1 MLRELAIRDIILIEA
16 LDLGF
21 GPGLSVLT
29 GETGAGKSILLDS
42 LGLALGGRASEGLV
56 RAGAERGSVAAR
68 FDLSSDHPARAL
80 LEEQGI
86 GTEGDEL
93 VLRRSIATD
102 GRTRAFVNDEPVSI
116 GLLRR
121 IGETMVEIHGQHSE
135 VGLLDPAT
143 HGALLDAFAGATG
156 TVAEVAAAHA
166 AARIAREQAEAAR
179 QAVSEARREE
189 DYVRHALGE
198 LDKLNPEPG
207 EETGL
212 AERRVFLQGAE
223 KTAEAVREALEQVEG
238 GGHSIATRL
247 RLAARS
253 VERVAPK
260 AAGHLDAA
268 LTALAGAADA
278 VTEVEGALAAAGR
291 ALDFDD
297 RELER
302 TEERLF
308 ALRAAARKH
317 GCTVDQLAE
326 RRDALRRQQHLID
339 SGAGALKAAE
349 AAETA
354 ARARYV
360 DLAEALS
367 ALRRKAAAKLDK
379 AVMAELKPLRLGAAQ
394 FTTTIERLAEAD
406 WGPAGIDRIRF
417 EVATNPGSPAGALSK
432 IASGGEL
439 ARFMLALNLSLARK
453 GGAPSLVFDEIDRGI
468 GGATAAAVGERLARL
483 ADRFQVLVVT
493 HSPQV
498 AAKGAAH
505 LTVAKSARGKA
516 LPKVEVTP
524 LDPAARREEIARM
537 LAGASVTDQARA
549 AAESLLAG
557 ERA

>member
-16 LDLGF
+16 LDLSF
-21 GPGLSVLT
+21 GAGLSVLT

-42 LGLALGGRASEGLV
+42 LGLALGGRAVDGLV

-68 FDLSSDHPARAL
+68 FDLIPDHPARAL
-80 LEEQGI
+80 LDEQGI
-86 GTEGDEL
+86 NVEGDEL
-93 VLRRSIATD
+93 VLRRSVAAD

-121 IGETMVEIHGQHSE
+121 VGETLVEIHGQHSE

-143 HGALLDAFAGATG
+143 HGPLLDIFAGATG

-166 AARIAREQAEAAR
+166 AARVARDQAEAAR
-179 QAVSEARREE
+179 RAVAEAGREE
-189 DYVRHALGE
+189 DYIRHALAE
-198 LDKLNPEPG
+198 LDKLAPESG
-207 EETGL
+207 EEAGL
-212 AERRVFLQGAE
+212 AERRLFLQGAE

-238 GGHSIATRL
+238 SGHSVAQRL

-253 VERVAPK
+253 VGRVAPR

-268 LTALAGAADA
+268 LAALSTAGDA
-278 VTEVEGALAAAGR
+278 IAEVESALAAAGR

-302 TEERLF
+302 VEERLF

-317 GCTVDQLAE
+317 GCAVDDLAQK
-326 RRDALRRQQHLID
+326 RDALRRQLDLIE
-339 SGAGALKAAE
+339 SGEGALKAAE
-349 AAETA
+349 AAEA
-354 ARARYV
+354 AATARYV
-360 DLAEALS
+360 EIADGLS
-367 ALRRKAAAKLDK
+367 RLRVKAAAKLDK
-379 AVMAELKPLRLGAAQ
+379 AVMAELKPLRLGTAVFA
-394 FTTTIERLAEAD
+394 TTIERLAEPD
-406 WGPAGIDRIRF
+406 WGPGGIDRIRF
-417 EVATNPGSPAGALSK
+417 EVATNPGSPAGPLAK

-439 ARFMLALNLSLARK
+439 ARFMLALNLALARR
-453 GGAPSLVFDEIDRGI
+453 GGAPVLVFDEIDRGI

-483 ADRFQVLVVT
+483 SEKFQVLVVT

-498 AAKGAAH
+498 AARGAMH

-516 LPKVEVTP
+516 LPKVEVTS
-524 LDPAARREEIARM
+524 LDRAARREEIARM
-537 LAGASVTDQARA
+537 LAGASITDQARA

-557 ERA
+557 ERV

>member
-1 MLRELAIRDIILIEA
+1 VLRELAIRDIILIEA
-16 LDLGF
+16 LDLSF

-68 FDLSSDHPARAL
+68 FDLERDHPARAI

-86 GTEGDEL
+86 GIEGDEL
-93 VLRRSIATD
+93 VLRRSIAAD
-102 GRTRAFVNDEPVSI
+102 GRTRAFINDEPVSV

-121 IGETMVEIHGQHSE
+121 VGETMVEIHGQHSE
-135 VGLLDPAT
+135 VGLLDPST
-143 HGALLDAFAGATG
+143 HCGLLDAFAGAGG
-156 TVAEVAAAHA
+156 TVAEVAAAYA
-166 AARIAREQAEAAR
+166 AARAARDEAEAAR
-179 QAVSEARREE
+179 RAVAEARREE
-189 DYVRHALGE
+189 DYVRHALAE
-198 LDKLNPEPG
+198 LDKLDPAA
-207 EETGL
+207 EEEAGL
-212 AERRVFLQGAE
+212 AERRLFLQGAE
-223 KTAEAVREALEQVEG
+223 KTAEAVREALEQIEG

-253 VERVAPK
+253 LERVAPK

-268 LTALAGAADA
+268 LAALTTASDA
-278 VTEVEGALAAAGR
+278 VAEVEAALAAAGR
-291 ALDFDD
+291 ALDFDE

-302 TEERLF
+302 VEERLF

-317 GCTVDQLAE
+317 GCTVDQLPE
-326 RRDALRRQQHLID
+326 KHEALRRQLDMIE
-339 SGAGALKAAE
+339 SGEDALKAAE
-349 AAETA
+349 AAEAT

-360 DLAEALS
+360 ELAEGLS
-367 ALRRKAAAKLDK
+367 AVRRKAAARLDK

-394 FTTTIERLAEAD
+394 FTTTIERLSEPD
-406 WGPAGIDRIRF
+406 WNQSGIDRVRF

-453 GGAPSLVFDEIDRGI
+453 GGPPTLVFDEIDRGI

-483 ADRFQVLVVT
+483 SDRFQVLVVT

-498 AAKGAAH
+498 AAKGATH
-505 LTVAKSARGKA
+505 LTVAKSARGRS

-524 LDPAARREEIARM
+524 LDHAARREEIARM

>member
-16 LDLGF
+16 LDLSF
-21 GPGLSVLT
+21 GAGLSVLT

-68 FDLSSDHPARAL
+68 FDLEPGHPARAL

-86 GTEGDEL
+86 GAEEGEL
-93 VLRRSIATD
+93 VLRRSIAAD

-116 GLLRR
+116 GLLKRL
-121 IGETMVEIHGQHSE
+121 GETLVEIHGQHSE

-143 HGALLDAFAGATG
+143 HGPLLDAFAGATG
-156 TVAEVAAAHA
+156 TVAEVAGAYE
-166 AARIAREQAEAAR
+166 AARNAKAEAEAAR
-179 QAVSEARREE
+179 HAVAEARREE
-189 DYVRHALGE
+189 DYVRHALAE
-198 LDKLNPEPG
+198 LDKLSPDSG
-207 EETGL
+207 EEAGL
-212 AERRVFLQGAE
+212 AERRLFLQGAE
-223 KTAEAVREALEQVEG
+223 KTAEAVREALEQIEG
-238 GGHSIATRL
+238 GGHSVAQRL

-268 LTALAGAADA
+268 IAALTQASDAVAEVEAALAQ
-278 VTEVEGALAAAGR
+278 AGR

-302 TEERLF
+302 VEERLF

-317 GCTVDQLAE
+317 GCAVDDLAAKRE
-326 RRDALRRQQHLID
+326 SLRRQLDLIE
-339 SGAGALKAAE
+339 SGEGALKAAE
-349 AAETA
+349 AAEAA

-360 DLAEALS
+360 DLAEGLS
-367 ALRRKAAAKLDK
+367 GLRRKAAARLDK

-394 FTTTIERLAEAD
+394 FTTTIERLTEAE
-406 WGPAGIDRIRF
+406 WGASGIDRIRF
-417 EVATNPGSPAGALSK
+417 EVATNPGAPAGPLAK

-439 ARFMLALNLSLARK
+439 ARFMLALNLALARK
-453 GGAPSLVFDEIDRGI
+453 GGPPSLVFDEIDRGI

-524 LDPAARREEIARM
+524 LSAAERREEIARM

-557 ERA
+557 DRA